1 MAKVGLIGVGNMGM
15 GMARNILQA
24 GHELTAYD
32 VRPEPLE
39 TLRQEGA
46 RPATSPKEVGLGAD
60 AVFLMVLNLEQ
71 VKAALLTENGLLAGL
86 KPGSTVIC
94 TATIGRSQ
102 VMEVGELVANSGM
115 RIVDAPVSGGAPGA
129 AAGTLT
135 MMVAAEKETFV
146 ATKPVLETVGKDI
159 YHVGEEVGMGQTV
172 KSALAVLIGTT
183 YAGIFEAL
191 TLAVKAGVAPE
202 TLRDV
207 VSTSVVGNFLFRDT
221 TENILARNFKGQ
233 SNIGTMHKDLG
244 LAKNMANDCGVPLF
258 AASAAFE
265 LFQAGK
271 AVNPN
276 EDNWTIIK
284 ILENIAGVEV
294 KRTEQKNEGGECE
307 N

>member
-15 GMARNILQA
+15 GMSRNILKA
-24 GHELTAYD
+24 GHELTVYD

-39 TLRQEGA
+39 TLVKEGA
-46 RPATSPKEVGLGAD
+46 RAATSPREVGTAAD
-60 AVFLMVLNLEQ
+60 SVFTMVLNVEQ
-71 VKAALLTENGLLAGL
+71 VKTLLLGEEGLLAGL

-102 VMEVGELVANSGM
+102 VMEIAELVGGKGIH
-115 RIVDAPVSGGAPGA
+115 IVDAPVSGGAPGA

-135 MMVAAEKETFV
+135 MMVAASNETFQ
-146 ATKPVLETVGKDI
+146 ATQPVLEAVGRDI

-191 TLAVKAGVAPE
+191 TLAVKAGVKPE

-221 TENILARNFKGQ
+221 TENILSRNFKGQ
-233 SNIGTMHKDLG
+233 SNIGTMYKDLS

-271 AVNPN
+271 AVNPD

-284 ILENIAGVEV
+284 ILENIAGIEI
-294 KRTEQKNEGGECE
+294 KKTE
-307 N
+307 

>member
-15 GMARNILQA
+15 GMSRNILKA
-24 GHELTAYD
+24 GHELTVYD

-39 TLRQEGA
+39 TLAKDGA
-46 RPATSPKEVGLGAD
+46 GTAASPREVGTTAEH
-60 AVFLMVLNLEQ
+60 VFIMVLNVEQ
-71 VKAALLTENGLLAGL
+71 VKAALLGEEGLLAGL

-102 VMEVGELVANSGM
+102 VMEVAELVKAKDVH
-115 RIVDAPVSGGAPGA
+115 IVDAPVSGGAPGA

-135 MMVAAEKETFV
+135 MMVSATNETFE
-146 ATKPVLETVGKDI
+146 ATKPVLETVGRDI
-159 YHVGEEVGMGQTV
+159 YHVGEEPGMGQTV

-191 TLAVKAGVAPE
+191 TLAVKAGIKPE

-207 VSTSVVGNFLFRDT
+207 VSTSVVGNFLFTDT
-221 TENILARNFKGQ
+221 TANILERNFKGQ
-233 SNIGTMHKDLG
+233 SNIGTMYKDLS
-244 LAKNMANDCGVPLF
+244 LAKSMANDCGVPLF

-271 AVNPN
+271 AVNPD

-284 ILENIAGVEV
+284 ILESIAGIEI
-294 KRTEQKNEGGECE
+294 KKTE
-307 N
+307 

>member
-15 GMARNILQA
+15 GMSRNILKA
-24 GHELTAYD
+24 GHELTVYD

-39 TLRQEGA
+39 TLVKEGA
-46 RPATSPKEVGLGAD
+46 HAAASPREVGAAAD
-60 AVFLMVLNLEQ
+60 AVFIMVLNVEQ
-71 VKAALLTENGLLAGL
+71 VKAALLTEDGLLAGL

-102 VMEVGELVANSGM
+102 VIEVAELVTVEGIN
-115 RIVDAPVSGGAPGA
+115 IVDAPVSGGAPGA

-135 MMVAAEKETFV
+135 MMVSAPTETFE
-146 ATKPVLETVGKDI
+146 ASRPVLEAVGRDI
-159 YHVGEEVGMGQTV
+159 CHVGEEVGMGQTV

-191 TLAVKAGVAPE
+191 TLAVKAGVTPE

-221 TENILARNFKGQ
+221 TQNILDRNFNGQ
-233 SNIGTMHKDLG
+233 SNIGTMYKDLT
-244 LAKNMANDCGVPLF
+244 LAKNMASECGVPLF

-271 AVNPN
+271 AVNPD

-284 ILENIAGVEV
+284 ILENIAGIEI
-294 KRTEQKNEGGECE
+294 KKTE
-307 N
+307 

>member
-1 MAKVGLIGVGNMGM
+1 MARVGLIGVGNMGA
-15 GMARNILQA
+15 GMSRNILKA
-24 GHELTAYD
+24 GHELTMYD
-32 VRPEPLE
+32 VRPEAMEPLA
-39 TLRQEGA
+39 RAGA
-46 RPATSPKEVGLGAD
+46 NAAASPRDVGAAAD
-60 AVFLMVLNLEQ
+60 TVFIMVLNVEQ
-71 VKAALLTENGLLAGL
+71 VKAALLGEDGLLAGL

-102 VMEVGELVANSGM
+102 VMEVAELVTAKGVS
-115 RIVDAPVSGGAPGA
+115 IIDAPVSGGAPGA

-135 MMVAAEKETFV
+135 MMVAARNETF
-146 ATKPVLETVGKDI
+146 AASKPVLEAVGKDI
-159 YHVGEEVGMGQTV
+159 YHVGEEIGMGQTV

-207 VSTSVVGNFLFRDT
+207 VGTSVVGNFLFRDT
-221 TENILARNFKGQ
+221 TENILSRNFKGQ
-233 SNIGTMHKDLG
+233 SNIGTMYKDLS
-244 LAKNMANDCGVPLF
+244 LAKSMASDCGVPLF

-271 AVNPN
+271 AVNPD

-284 ILENIAGVEV
+284 ILENIAGVEI
-294 KRTEQKNEGGECE
+294 KRTE
-307 N
+307 

>member
-15 GMARNILQA
+15 GMSRNILKA
-24 GHELTAYD
+24 GHELIAYD

-39 TLRQEGA
+39 TLVKEGA
-46 RPATSPKEVGLGAD
+46 RAAVTPREVGTAAD
-60 AVFLMVLNLEQ
+60 SVFIMVLNVDQ
-71 VKAALLTENGLLAGL
+71 VKAALLGEDGLLAGL

-102 VMEVGELVANSGM
+102 VIEVAELVTAQGIH
-115 RIVDAPVSGGAPGA
+115 IVDAPVSGGAPGA

-135 MMVAAEKETFV
+135 MMVSAPKEIFK
-146 ATKPVLETVGKDI
+146 ASKPVLEAVGKDI
-159 YHVGEEVGMGQTV
+159 YHVGEEAGMGQTV

-191 TLAVKAGVAPE
+191 TLAVKAGVKPE

-221 TENILARNFKGQ
+221 TENILTRNFKGQ
-233 SNIGTMHKDLG
+233 SNIGTMYKDLS
-244 LAKNMANDCGVPLF
+244 LAKNMASDCGVPLF

-271 AVNPN
+271 AVNPD

-284 ILENIAGVEV
+284 ILENIAGIEI
-294 KRTEQKNEGGECE
+294 KKTE
-307 N
+307 

>member
-15 GMARNILQA
+15 GMSRNILKA
-24 GHELTAYD
+24 GHELTVYD

-39 TLRQEGA
+39 TLAKEGA
-46 RPATSPKEVGLGAD
+46 HAAVSPREVGIAAD
-60 AVFLMVLNLEQ
+60 SVFIMVLNVDQ
-71 VKAALLTENGLLAGL
+71 VKAALVGEEGLLAGL

-102 VMEVGELVANSGM
+102 VMEVAELVEAKGIY
-115 RIVDAPVSGGAPGA
+115 IVDAPVSGGAPGA

-135 MMVAAEKETFV
+135 MMVSGPNETFE
-146 ATKPVLETVGKDI
+146 ATKPVLEAVGRDI
-159 YHVGEEVGMGQTV
+159 YYVGEEAGMGQTV

-191 TLAVKAGVAPE
+191 TLAVKAGVKPE

-221 TENILARNFKGQ
+221 TENILSRNFKGQ
-233 SNIGTMHKDLG
+233 SNIGTMYKDLS
-244 LAKNMANDCGVPLF
+244 LAKSMANDCGVPLF

-271 AVNPN
+271 AVNPD

-284 ILENIAGVEV
+284 ILENIAGIEI
-294 KRTEQKNEGGECE
+294 KKTE
-307 N
+307 

>member
-1 MAKVGLIGVGNMGM
+1 MAKVGLIGVGNMGR
-15 GMARNILQA
+15 GMSRNILKA
-24 GHELTAYD
+24 GHQLTMYD
-32 VRPEPLE
+32 VRPEAMEALV
-39 TLRQEGA
+39 QEGA
-46 RPATSPKEVGLGAD
+46 DAAASPRALGVDAD
-60 AVFLMVLNLEQ
+60 AVFIMVLNVEQ
-71 VKAALLTENGLLAGL
+71 VKAALLGEDGLLAGL

-102 VMEVGELVANSGM
+102 VMEVGELVTAKGVN
-115 RIVDAPVSGGAPGA
+115 IVDAPVSGGAPGA

-135 MMVAAEKETFV
+135 MMVAAESETFE
-146 ATKPVLETVGKDI
+146 TSKPVLEAVGRDI
-159 YHVGEEVGMGQTV
+159 YHVGEEIGMGQTV

-233 SNIGTMHKDLG
+233 SNIGTMYKDLS
-244 LAKNMANDCGVPLF
+244 LAKSMANDCGVPLF

-271 AVNPN
+271 AVNPD

-284 ILENIAGVEV
+284 ILENIAGVEI
-294 KRTEQKNEGGECE
+294 KKTE
-307 N
+307 

>member
-1 MAKVGLIGVGNMGM
+1 MAKVGLIGVGNMGR
-15 GMARNILQA
+15 GMSRNILKA
-24 GHELTAYD
+24 GHQLTMYD
-32 VRPEPLE
+32 VRSEAMEALV
-39 TLRQEGA
+39 QEGA
-46 RPATSPKEVGLGAD
+46 DAAASPRAVGVAAD
-60 AVFLMVLNLEQ
+60 TVFIMVLNVEQ
-71 VKAALLTENGLLAGL
+71 VKSALLGEDGLLAGL

-102 VMEVGELVANSGM
+102 VMEVAELVTAKGVN
-115 RIVDAPVSGGAPGA
+115 IVDAPVSGGAPGG

-135 MMVAAEKETFV
+135 MMVAAESKTFE
-146 ATKPVLETVGKDI
+146 ATKPVLEAVGRDI
-159 YHVGEEVGMGQTV
+159 YHVGEEIGMGQTV

-221 TENILARNFKGQ
+221 TENILSRNFKGQ
-233 SNIGTMHKDLG
+233 SNIGTMYKDLS
-244 LAKNMANDCGVPLF
+244 LAKSMANDCGVPLF

-271 AVNPN
+271 AVNPE

-294 KRTEQKNEGGECE
+294 KKTE
-307 N
+307 

>member
-1 MAKVGLIGVGNMGM
+1 MPNVGLIGVGNMGM
-15 GMARNILQA
+15 GMARNILKA

-32 VRPEPLE
+32 VRTAPLE
-39 TLRQEGA
+39 TLSQEGA
-46 RPATSPKEVGLGAD
+46 RAAASPKEVGLCAD
-60 AVFLMVLNLEQ
+60 AVFLMVLNVEQ

-102 VMEVGELVANSGM
+102 VMEVGELVTRNGM

-135 MMVAAEKETFV
+135 MMVAAEKETFA
-146 ATKPVLETVGKDI
+146 ATKPVLEAVGKNI

-244 LAKNMANDCGVPLF
+244 LAKSMANDCGVPLF

-271 AVNPN
+271 AVNPD

-284 ILENIAGVEV
+284 ILESIAGVEV
-294 KRTEQKNEGGECE
+294 KRTEQESEEDECE

>member
-15 GMARNILQA
+15 GMSRNILKA
-24 GHELTAYD
+24 GHELIAYD

-39 TLRQEGA
+39 TLVKEGA
-46 RPATSPKEVGLGAD
+46 RAAVSPREVGIAAD
-60 AVFLMVLNLEQ
+60 NIFIMVLNVEQ
-71 VKAALLTENGLLAGL
+71 VKAALLGEDGLLAGL
-86 KPGSTVIC
+86 NPGSTVIC

-102 VMEVGELVANSGM
+102 VIEVAELVTAKG
-115 RIVDAPVSGGAPGA
+115 IHIIDAPVSGGAPGA

-135 MMVAAEKETFV
+135 MMVSAPTETFE
-146 ATKPVLETVGKDI
+146 ASKPVLEAVGRDI
-159 YHVGEEVGMGQTV
+159 YHVGEEAGMGQTV

-191 TLAVKAGVAPE
+191 TLAVKAGVKPE
-202 TLRDV
+202 MLRDV

-221 TENILARNFKGQ
+221 TENILTRNFKGQ
-233 SNIGTMHKDLG
+233 SNIGTMYKDLS

-271 AVNPN
+271 AVNPD
-276 EDNWTIIK
+276 EDNWTIVK
-284 ILENIAGVEV
+284 ILENIAGIEI
-294 KRTEQKNEGGECE
+294 KKTE
-307 N
+307 

>member
-1 MAKVGLIGVGNMGM
+1 MAKVGLIGVGNMGI
-15 GMARNILQA
+15 GMSRNILKA
-24 GHELTAYD
+24 GHELTVYD

-39 TLRQEGA
+39 TLAKEGA
-46 RPATSPKEVGLGAD
+46 RAAASPREVGSAAD
-60 AVFLMVLNLEQ
+60 YVFLMVLNIEQ
-71 VKAALLTENGLLAGL
+71 VKAALLGEDGLLSGL
-86 KPGSTVIC
+86 MSGSTVIC

-102 VMEVGELVANSGM
+102 VIEAAELVTAKGIQ
-115 RIVDAPVSGGAPGA
+115 IVDAPVSGGAPGA

-135 MMVAAEKETFV
+135 MMVSAPKETFE
-146 ATKPVLETVGKDI
+146 ATKPVLDAVGRDI

-191 TLAVKAGVAPE
+191 TLAVKAGVKPE

-207 VSTSVVGNFLFRDT
+207 VSTSVAGNFLFEDT

-233 SNIGTMHKDLG
+233 SNIGTMYKDLS
-244 LAKNMANDCGVPLF
+244 LAKSMANDCGVPLF

-271 AVNPN
+271 AVNPE

-284 ILENIAGVEV
+284 ILENIAGIEI
-294 KRTEQKNEGGECE
+294 KKTE
-307 N
+307 

>member
-1 MAKVGLIGVGNMGM
+1 MAKVGLIGVGNMGT
-15 GMARNILQA
+15 GMSRNILKA
-24 GHELTAYD
+24 GHELTVYD
-32 VRPEPLE
+32 VRPEPVVPLVE
-39 TLRQEGA
+39 EGA
-46 RPATSPKEVGLGAD
+46 RAAASPREVGAAAD
-60 AVFLMVLNLEQ
+60 TVFIMVLNVEQ
-71 VKAALLTENGLLAGL
+71 VKAALLGEEGLLAGL
-86 KPGSTVIC
+86 KPGATVIC

-102 VMEVGELVANSGM
+102 VMEVAGLVTAKGVN
-115 RIVDAPVSGGAPGA
+115 IVDAPVSGGAPGA

-135 MMVAAEKETFV
+135 MMVAAERKTFD
-146 ATKPVLETVGKDI
+146 AAKPVLEAVGKDI
-159 YHVGEEVGMGQTV
+159 YHVGEEIGMGQTV

-233 SNIGTMHKDLG
+233 SNIGTMYKDLS
-244 LAKNMANDCGVPLF
+244 LAKSMANDCGVPLF

-271 AVNPN
+271 AVNPE

-284 ILENIAGVEV
+284 ILENIAGIEI
-294 KRTEQKNEGGECE
+294 KRTE
-307 N
+307 